1 MRTMK
6 VIGVDGGWMWV
17 EGGMKMEGSACDVP
31 TYANQPSFF
40 GPEPTF

>member
-1 MRTMK
+1 MRTRKK

-17 EGGMKMEGSACDVP
+17 EGGARMEGSAGDVMYP

-40 GPEPTF
+40 